1 MRKKE
6 KSPFEEIEELQRRF
20 GKEVPGLDYIG
31 LKKPE
36 RVKAIPLLIKPITF
50 ISIIVVISFLIYY
63 YVIYSPISPMNFFKR
78 VGDFIGKQ
86 VVEKYEKK
94 KEEIKKEEKK
104 DEGEKEKNLGV
115 EKAKPEKPETICI
128 VKVPFDSDVANV
140 SAKKGIK
147 EAKIEFITKKERNIL
162 FYIGDFVSAHDAV
175 FVSARLNDKGVQH
188 IVKNIDGKWRV
199 YIFIESPSLEF
210 YKKKENITRKDQ
222 SDIEKLV
229 SSKVGE
235 VVKAEI
241 VEDETIS
248 NISTFIFSSQK
259 DCEDFFSTLMRAGKK
274 AEKEIKINI

>member
-20 GKEVPGLDYIG
+20 GREVPGLDYIG
-31 LKKPE
+31 LKKPD
-36 RVKAIPLLIKPITF
+36 RVKTMPLLIKPIAF

-63 YVIYSPISPMNFFKR
+63 YVIYAPVSQMNFFKK

-104 DEGEKEKNLGV
+104 DESEKEKNLGV

-147 EAKIEFITKKERNIL
+147 EAKIEFVTKKERKIL

-188 IVKNIDGKWRV
+188 IVKNMDGKWRV

-210 YKKKENITRKDQ
+210 YKKKESITRKDQ

>member
-1 MRKKE
+1 
-6 KSPFEEIEELQRRF
+6 
-20 GKEVPGLDYIG
+20 
-31 LKKPE
+31 
-36 RVKAIPLLIKPITF
+36 
-50 ISIIVVISFLIYY
+50 
-63 YVIYSPISPMNFFKR
+63 MNFFKK
-78 VGDFIGKQ
+78 VGHFIGKQ

-104 DEGEKEKNLGV
+104 DESEKEKNLGV

-147 EAKIEFITKKERNIL
+147 EAKIEFVTKKERKIL

-188 IVKNIDGKWRV
+188 IVKNMDGKWRV

-210 YKKKENITRKDQ
+210 YKKKESITRKDQ

>member
-6 KSPFEEIEELQRRF
+6 KGPFEEIEELQRRF
-20 GKEVPGLDYIG
+20 GREVPGLDYIG

-36 RVKAIPLLIKPITF
+36 RVKTIPLLIKPITLIF
-50 ISIIVVISFLIYY
+50 IIVVISFLIYY
-63 YVIYSPISPMNFFKR
+63 VIYTPVSQMNFFKR

-86 VVEKYEKK
+86 VVEEYEKK

-104 DEGEKEKNLGV
+104 DESEKEKNLGFG
-115 EKAKPEKPETICI
+115 KAKPEKPETICI

-147 EAKIEFITKKERNIL
+147 EAKIEFITKKERKIL

-188 IVKNIDGKWRV
+188 TVKNIDGKWRV

-210 YKKKENITRKDQ
+210 YKKKESITRKDQ

>member
-31 LKKPE
+31 LRKPGG
-36 RVKAIPLLIKPITF
+36 VKIIPLLIKPIAF

-63 YVIYSPISPMNFFKR
+63 YVIYAPVSQMNFFKR
-78 VGDFIGKQ
+78 MGDFIGKQ

-104 DEGEKEKNLGV
+104 DESEKEKNLGV

-128 VKVPFDSDVANV
+128 VKVPFDSDIANV

-147 EAKIEFITKKERNIL
+147 EAKIEFVTKKERKIL

-188 IVKNIDGKWRV
+188 IVKNMDGKWRV

-210 YKKKENITRKDQ
+210 YKKKESITRKDQ

>member
-20 GKEVPGLDYIG
+20 GREVPGLDYIG
-31 LKKPE
+31 LKKPD
-36 RVKAIPLLIKPITF
+36 RVKTMPLLIKPIAF

-63 YVIYSPISPMNFFKR
+63 YVIYAPVSPLNFFKK

-104 DEGEKEKNLGV
+104 DESEKEKNLGV

-147 EAKIEFITKKERNIL
+147 EAKIEFVTKKERKIL

-188 IVKNIDGKWRV
+188 IVKNMDGKWRV

-210 YKKKENITRKDQ
+210 YKKKESITRKDQ

>member
-20 GKEVPGLDYIG
+20 GREVPGLDYIG
-31 LKKPE
+31 LKKHE
-36 RVKAIPLLIKPITF
+36 RVKTMPLLMKPIAF

-63 YVIYSPISPMNFFKR
+63 YVIYAPVSQMNFFKN

-104 DEGEKEKNLGV
+104 DESEKEKNLGV
-115 EKAKPEKPETICI
+115 GKAKPEKPETICI

-147 EAKIEFITKKERNIL
+147 EAKIEFITKKERKIL

-188 IVKNIDGKWRV
+188 IIKNIDGKWRV

-210 YKKKENITRKDQ
+210 YKKKESITRKDQ

-274 AEKEIKINI
+274 AEKEIKMNI

>member
-1 MRKKE
+1 MRKRE

-20 GKEVPGLDYIG
+20 GREVPGLDYIG
-31 LKKPE
+31 LKKSE
-36 RVKAIPLLIKPITF
+36 RVKTMPLLIKPIAF

-63 YVIYSPISPMNFFKR
+63 YVIYTPVSPMNFFKK

-104 DEGEKEKNLGV
+104 DESEKEKNLGV
-115 EKAKPEKPETICI
+115 EKAKSEKSETICI

-147 EAKIEFITKKERNIL
+147 EAKIEFVTKKERKIL

-188 IVKNIDGKWRV
+188 IVKNMDGKWRV

-210 YKKKENITRKDQ
+210 YKKKESITRKDQ

-241 VEDETIS
+241 LEDETIS